1 MVNLN
6 RHMDFRGA
14 LAGELLAAAARP
26 PLPDAIRVVMMMTTP
41 PGLGSPLDTLPPG
54 FASPLMFATPSMPMP
69 MRPPRYLDIEE
80 GEVVDDEPR
89 PSRRRAA
96 PGHAARGRS
105 GLRCLLPRPGVKRA
119 VSFGEFKTQL
129 SAQLAH
135 PERLRDTHR
144 LPCCV
149 QLYRVTLD
157 QPRADVARRLFGAGA
172 SATDLMMFTP
182 DVARRLQLPP
192 PRVARFDTGGSDSPF
207 LSAGQEIV
215 ELRVIHDHTQ
225 GAPRDEEAPTPRERA
240 RASQRAPEPVGEAP
254 RPPASAAA
262 TPPAAVMPRVEPAPV
277 TPAAPAASAIRTEI
291 PARFL
296 TPDFKLTREEALFDM
311 TVAASARGVLQAIR
325 SVARTFARRGE
336 LERWRALLDGRERDE
351 QLWQVQPPRAAFTDR
366 RSRDWVRRAL
376 TLGGYDIEHMLREW
390 ELYWRRRGA

>member
-1 MVNLN
+1 MVSLN

-14 LAGELLAAAARP
+14 LAGELLAAAAQS
-26 PLPDAIRVVMMMTTP
+26 PLPDAIRVFMISTP
-41 PGLGSPLDTLPPG
+41 AGLGTPLDTLPPG
-54 FASPLMFATPSMPMP
+54 FASPLMFAAPPMPMP
-69 MRPPRYLDIEE
+69 MSMRPRPPFDAE
-80 GEVVDDEPR
+80 GEVFAAEPQR
-89 PSRRRAA
+89 SRRHTAGR
-96 PGHAARGRS
+96 PARSRS

-172 SATDLMMFTP
+172 SATDLLMFTP

-192 PRVARFDTGGSDSPF
+192 PRVARFDAAGSDSPF

-225 GAPRDEEAPTPRERA
+225 DAPRNEEAPPPGDRG
-240 RASQRAPEPVGEAP
+240 RASQRAPQPVSEAP
-254 RPPASAAA
+254 RPSASAAA
-262 TPPAAVMPRVEPAPV
+262 TPAAAVMPRVEPAPV
-277 TPAAPAASAIRTEI
+277 ATAAPAIRTEI

-325 SVARTFARRGE
+325 RVARTFARRGE